1 MKPPGLGRSPAR
13 TAGLGYLRAA
23 VLATVSVVCAL
34 TLHGCDVPHFD
45 GYVSPKIDIHIKT
58 HRQASWRRTES
69 YWERSAHVDPA
80 TGELGFNTCMN
91 RKVDS
96 FGVCNQ
102 HGVCT
107 PFYPEDVDS
116 PIFFCKCDRDWGGPE
131 CRIRRKRQSVT
142 WFISLL
148 FGAVGID
155 EMYIGHDVEML
166 LKFLTFVTGATMYA
180 SGSSSIGA
188 VLVLGPWLYDVVRI
202 GSAPVHS
209 MDLRVSA
216 DLPRWAFV
224 TFTILYVAFIGIFAG
239 IADMYYTVQKRRRFH
254 DQQAYYTNP
263 KVLA

>member
-1 MKPPGLGRSPAR
+1 MKSQGISRRFGCR
-13 TAGLGYLRAA
+13 RAA
-23 VLATVSVVCAL
+23 AFSVISVVCAL

-45 GYVSPKIDIHIKT
+45 GYVSPKLDIHIAT
-58 HRQASWRRTES
+58 HRIANWRKTES

-91 RKVDS
+91 KDVNS

-102 HGVCT
+102 HGVCA
-107 PFYPEDVDS
+107 PFNPEDVND

-131 CRIRRKRQSVT
+131 CRLRRTRQSVT

-148 FGAVGID
+148 FGGVGLD
-155 EMYIGHDVEML
+155 EIYLGHDVEFL
-166 LKFLTFVTGATMYA
+166 LKFAVFVTGAAFYA
-180 SGSSSIGA
+180 VGLNMIGISII
-188 VLVLGPWLYDVVRI
+188 LGPWLFDVVRI
-202 GSAPVHS
+202 GSAPVAAAEY
-209 MDLRVSA
+209 RVSA

-239 IADMYYTVQKRRRFH
+239 IADMYYTVQKRRRLH
-254 DQQAYYTNP
+254 DNQIYYTNS